1 MYACLCRGM
10 SCHVTSCHVCM
21 NLLYVCTF
29 VSMYVFI
36 VIYTYIHTL
45 HYITLH
51 TLHTYITYIH
61 YIHTLH
67 TYITYIHYIHTYT
80 HTHIHTYIHI
90 YIISYIS
97 RLYMEVLNFATQ
109 LHPESS
115 QLRYIF
121 GVPTRLEPLQLNHP
135 PDTHCGTSR
144 LVVLQD
150 GLTELAEAIASTV
163 GMRVGHA
170 TCGCVRSPGIACF
183 DVLMCASNL

>member
-1 MYACLCRGM
+1 M
-10 SCHVTSCHVCM
+10 SCHVMSCLYESTVRM
-21 NLLYVCTF
+21 YVCI
-29 VSMYVFI
+29 YVC
-36 VIYTYIHTL
+36 VYSYLYIHTL
-45 HYITLH
+45 HYITLHYIHYIH

-67 TYITYIHYIHTYT
+67 TYIHTYIHTYT
-80 HTHIHTYIHI
+80 HTYIHTYI